1 MAVELALIV
10 LLIIAN
16 GVFAGAEIAV
26 IALRRSRI
34 LELLE
39 SGRRGARSVLALRS
53 DPERFLATVQIGIT
67 VVSATAAAFG
77 GSTVAARLT
86 PLLAGLGVP
95 ERYADDLALAL
106 VVALVSYLS
115 IVLGELVPKSLA
127 LHRPETYALLVAR
140 PLLFLA
146 WIVRPL
152 VRLLTF
158 TSNIILRPLGD
169 RTTFTETRHSA
180 EELQHIVE
188 EAARAGTVHPHA
200 GEIASRAIEFAD
212 LTAQEVMVPREQV
225 VMLARHAS
233 QVEIRRLLLEH
244 GHSRIPVY
252 DGRPD
257 NVIGYIS
264 VKDLLAMAWERDLIV
279 LDDVIRPP
287 YFVPES
293 TPAVDLLQ
301 EMRRR
306 RVLIAMVVDE
316 RGGMEGIVTMED
328 LVEEVVGEI
337 FSEYVQHIPELYRR
351 EPAGTVLVDGTAP
364 IRDLN
369 RDLDL
374 DLPEDEGWNS
384 IAGLCLSL
392 TNRIPVPGER
402 VTLSDHTVLE
412 IVDATPRRVRTVR
425 IHPPPP
431 VDAGAEGD

>member
-16 GVFAGAEIAV
+16 GIFAGAEIAV

-34 LELLE
+34 LDLIE
-39 SGRRGARSVLALRS
+39 SGRRGARSVLALRA

-77 GSTVAARLT
+77 GSNVAARLT
-86 PLLAGLGVP
+86 PVLAGIGIP
-95 ERYADDLALAL
+95 ERHADGVALGL
-106 VVALVSYLS
+106 VVALVSFLS

-140 PLLFLA
+140 PLLFLG
-146 WIVRPL
+146 WLVRPL

-158 TSNIILRPLGD
+158 SSNIILRPLGD

-188 EAARAGTVHPHA
+188 EAAKAGTVHPHA

-225 VMLARHAS
+225 IMLPRHAS
-233 QVEIRRLLLEH
+233 QTEIRRLLLEH

-264 VKDLLAMAWERDLIV
+264 VKDLLAMAWERDLIM

-306 RVLIAMVVDE
+306 RVLIAIVVDE

-328 LVEEVVGEI
+328 LVEEVVGDI
-337 FSEYVQHIPELYRR
+337 FSEYVQQVPELYRR

-369 RDLDL
+369 RDLSL

-392 TNRIPVPGER
+392 TNRIPIPGER
-402 VTLSDHTVLE
+402 LPLGDGTVLE

-431 VDAGAEGD
+431 AEADVDGA